1 METLDVNEII
11 NLLFVLSIAASV
23 AGFMA
28 GLLGVGG
35 GIIIVPALYYA
46 FTVLDFDIA
55 TRMHLS
61 VGTSLAIIIPTSII
75 STKTHMEYD
84 AVDFKL
90 VKSFGIFILLG
101 VIAGTFL
108 AVNLKTP
115 AFILFFSIM
124 AFIVGL
130 FFIFFREQLLKN
142 PKMISDSV
150 KNISGVIIGFIS
162 VLLGIGGGSTY
173 LALLLIWEIPYYIFP
188 IIALTCNIIVVSGN
202 SFNYI
207 KAGNLN
213 LKLLIPYLLGSV
225 PFAFIGGS
233 LNIEKNLF
241 EFLLFGVLS
250 IAGFLLL
257 IKSKSFDDKHNIYK
271 KISLFFSIFI
281 GSIIGFVSGI
291 VGIGGGIFLS
301 PVLFLLKAGKPKHI
315 ATVASLF
322 ILINSISGIM
332 GQLTKNLV
340 LNEIV
345 NYWPLLLCVLFGG
358 QLGNIINIKVFS
370 NRVLALVTG
379 ILVIFVSIRLG
390 FKIFS

>member
-1 METLDVNEII
+1 METLDINEII
-11 NLLFVLSIAASV
+11 NLLFVLSLAASV

-90 VKSFGIFILLG
+90 IKSFGIFILFG
-101 VIAGTFL
+101 VIGGTFL

-115 AFILFFSIM
+115 AFVLFFSIM

-162 VLLGIGGGSTY
+162 VLLGIGGGSLMVPFMRTFGY
-173 LALLLIWEIPYYIFP
+173 DIRRSIGTAAGVGFLIAVFGTITMITGGKIVDNINTPYSLGYV
-188 IIALTCNIIVVSGN
+188 N
-202 SFNYI
+202 
-207 KAGNLN
+207 
-213 LKLLIPYLLGSV
+213 LLGFLVFV
-225 PFAFIGGS
+225 PVTMIMARVGAKAVYKIDK
-233 LNIEKNLF
+233 NI
-241 EFLLFGVLS
+241 LS
-250 IAGFLLL
+250 
-257 IKSKSFDDKHNIYK
+257 
-271 KISLFFSIFI
+271 KIF
-281 GSIIGFVSGI
+281 
-291 VGIGGGIFLS
+291 GIFL
-301 PVLFLLKAGKPKHI
+301 
-315 ATVASLF
+315 
-322 ILINSISGIM
+322 
-332 GQLTKNLV
+332 
-340 LNEIV
+340 
-345 NYWPLLLCVLFGG
+345 
-358 QLGNIINIKVFS
+358 II
-370 NRVLALVTG
+370 
-379 ILVIFVSIRLG
+379 VSIRSFFEYLS
-390 FKIFS
+390 IN